1 MLFSV
6 TDRMNREGKS
16 FKDIEDLKNIINQF
30 DITDIYRVLHWTKA
44 KYIFFSIVHETATK
58 LDHILGQKTTLI
70 NFLKFKPCK
79 VCSLTTVESSKS
91 Q

>member
-30 DITDIYRVLHWTKA
+30 DITDIYRVLHWTCSKA
-44 KYIFFSIVHETATK
+44 KCMFFSIVHETATK

-70 NFLKFKPCK
+70 NFFLI
-79 VCSLTTVESSKS
+79 
-91 Q
+91 